1 MHNNKNI
8 QSFIKRR
15 DLSTCFASHQDHL
28 DLFSN
33 PEKCPN
39 ISSYWSKGTSA
50 TNFYDFWIHYEPY
63 LKTNPIAEV
72 RVTILDKASFFL
84 KEKGA
89 LDWEKSR
96 GFTSSH
102 VRLIYLGWYWVLCPC
117 LFSLQELDPS
127 EKALILW
134 YPCGNLTRVLFQFV
148 FYFKQEELQISW
160 GLFPCDLFVCSSSEQ
175 S

>member
-1 MHNNKNI
+1 MFCFPPGSPWFIFQSWKMPQYFLLLI
-8 QSFIKRR
+8 QR
-15 DLSTCFASHQDHL
+15 Q
-28 DLFSN
+28 FSN
-33 PEKCPN
+33 KCLWFLN
-39 ISSYWSKGTSA
+39 KL
-50 TNFYDFWIHYEPY
+50 F
-63 LKTNPIAEV
+63 LKNHPDTQIIAEV
-72 RVTILDKASFFL
+72 RVTILDKAFFKRKLFL
-84 KEKGA
+84 KERGA

-134 YPCGNLTRVLFQFV
+134 YPCGNMTRVLFQFV

-160 GLFPCDLFVCSSSEQ
+160 GLFPYDLFVYSSSEQ